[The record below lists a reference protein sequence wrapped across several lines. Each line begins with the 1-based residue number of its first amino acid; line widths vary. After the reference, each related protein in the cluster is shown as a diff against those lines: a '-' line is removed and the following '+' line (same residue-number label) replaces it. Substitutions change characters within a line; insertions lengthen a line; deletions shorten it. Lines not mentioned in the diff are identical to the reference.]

1 MTWITGSKD
10 IEVFY
15 KDNMDFMAADPEMG
29 VINLQTKE
37 VLHEYHIQKH
47 LGEDF
52 ESCDLSW
59 GNKMVQTGDS
69 KFMILPN
76 RLILPYNL
84 LNFIQHYQADSF
96 DQGVENYYVEDYYKI
111 SG

>member
-1 MTWITGSKD
+1 MYLLQYVLDKSQEVTWLTGSKD

-15 KDNMDFMAADPEMG
+15 NSNQDFMAADPEMG

-47 LGEDF
+47 LDEDMDTY
-52 ESCDLSW
+52 DLSW

-76 RLILPYNL
+76 RLIMPYSL
-84 LNFIQHYQADSF
+84 LNFIQHYQADSY
-96 DQGVENYYVEDYYKI
+96 D
-111 SG
+111 